1 MNNLFAWDEQMRN
14 ILSKLYSTGQRE
26 KILDYMLENTSAGYR
41 VRELSKNFGVSV
53 GSASQFLSLL
63 RKNKILTRKGDV
75 FRVDTMNPLTRAL
88 KIVMNVFKIE
98 SGVLKKIPG
107 LLGIG
112 VYGSWANG
120 TNKEDSDIDIWL
132 KVKERL
138 GEDVI
143 AGTSRQ
149 LNKKMNRKIQLLIL
163 DPEKIEFL
171 KKEDPIFYYSMVF
184 GSIVIYGESLE
195 D

>member
-1 MNNLFAWDEQMRN
+1 MFAWDEQMRN
-14 ILSKLYSTGQRE
+14 MLSKLFSTGQRE
-26 KILDYMLENTSAGYR
+26 KILDYLLENSSAGYR
-41 VRELSKNFGVSV
+41 VREVSKYFGVSV

-75 FRVDTMNPLTRAL
+75 FQIDTKNPLTRAL

-98 SGVLKKIPG
+98 FGVLKKIPG
-107 LLGIG
+107 LLGTG

-132 KVKERL
+132 KVKERI
-138 GEDVI
+138 GEEVI

-163 DPEKIEFL
+163 NPEKIELL

-184 GSIVIYGESLE
+184 GSIVIHGESLE